1 MPKTDGGVS
10 SILGKFRFET
20 WAGRFRNHI
29 DIVEQW
35 QKSDSN
41 AEKWAI
47 IRQYDQVIYAKSAIY
62 DGKIGV
68 APGNSVWRNRLQEVS
83 KDFIFA
89 MIVEEYGTFIGGL
102 GVIFLYLWLLWRGGV
117 LIRKVD
123 TVFQAVVI
131 VGAVTLIVF
140 QAFVH
145 IAVNVGLLPVTGQTL
160 PLISKGGTSI
170 MVMGMLFGLILG
182 MSRKIEE
189 KDEST
194 ENTTDTPQEPT
205 DKETETYD
213 KDLIIST
220 EEEQQNKETFDF
232 IEITDTNDTTATK
245 DS

>member
-1 MPKTDGGVS
+1 M
-10 SILGKFRFET
+10 
-20 WAGRFRNHI
+20 
-29 DIVEQW
+29 
-35 QKSDSN
+35 
-41 AEKWAI
+41 
-47 IRQYDQVIYAKSAIY
+47 
-62 DGKIGV
+62 
-68 APGNSVWRNRLQEVS
+68 
-83 KDFIFA
+83 
-89 MIVEEYGTFIGGL
+89 
-102 GVIFLYLWLLWRGGV
+102 
-117 LIRKVD
+117 IRKVD

-205 DKETETYD
+205 DKETETND
-213 KDLIIST
+213 TDLAICT
-220 EEEQQNKETFDF
+220 EEEQQDKETFDF
-232 IEITDTNDTTATK
+232 IEITNTNDTTASK

>member
-1 MPKTDGGVS
+1 
-10 SILGKFRFET
+10 
-20 WAGRFRNHI
+20 
-29 DIVEQW
+29 
-35 QKSDSN
+35 
-41 AEKWAI
+41 
-47 IRQYDQVIYAKSAIY
+47 
-62 DGKIGV
+62 
-68 APGNSVWRNRLQEVS
+68 
-83 KDFIFA
+83 

-194 ENTTDTPQEPT
+194 ENMTDTPQEPT
-205 DKETETYD
+205 DKETEINDT
-213 KDLIIST
+213 DLIIST

-232 IEITDTNDTTATK
+232 IEITNTNDTTATK
-245 DS
+245 DY